1 MKCHQFFRARKLM
14 SLIMSPNYSR
24 QSVKLINTPVP
35 LPLHVA
41 ESGSHE
47 MWTNPATRNC
57 GLIRQPEA
65 VD

>member
-1 MKCHQFFRARKLM
+1 M